1 MSVPWVMRSATA
13 VTTRGGG
20 GRKDPKGRDSASGC
34 RIPDPAGTCFPG
46 LLVLIAIMVATIHS
60 RRPREARTIM
70 NVVGL
75 CMATILL
82 FSACTP
88 TAGPEA
94 TAERFVERYYV
105 SPDLPGAKALA
116 YGLARQK
123 IEEEERLLQAMTLSA
138 AAADRGVSYSLHA
151 TRKIED
157 DKIFFVYDIT
167 ISVDRQV
174 MKKRATIATGRLR
187 EGWRVTNFQEVDI

>member
-1 MSVPWVMRSATA
+1 MVRT
-13 VTTRGGG
+13 
-20 GRKDPKGRDSASGC
+20 
-34 RIPDPAGTCFPG
+34 IPN
-46 LLVLIAIMVATIHS
+46 
-60 RRPREARTIM
+60 RRPREAKTLI

-75 CMATILL
+75 SMATMLM
-82 FSACTP
+82 FPACTP

-94 TAERFVERYYV
+94 IAERFVERYYV
-105 SPDLPGAKALA
+105 NPDLPGAKALA

-123 IEEEERLLQAMTLSA
+123 IEEEEQLLQAVTLSA
-138 AAADRGVSYSLHA
+138 GAADREVSYSLHA

-174 MKKRATIATGRLR
+174 MKKRATIATGRMK